1 MFWGSPK
8 QNVMFSLENQE
19 IMFQLEC
26 ILRIVLSGLCGL
38 VVGYERKR
46 RGKGA
51 GTRTHL
57 VVALASA
64 LMMIVSKYGFSDM
77 AQVAA
82 DVYDTRLDPSRL
94 ASQIVT
100 GVGFLGAGMIYF
112 NRGTITGLTTAAGI
126 WATSGVGMAIG
137 AGMYF
142 IGILTTIIMIVAQT
156 ILHQNIKLSG
166 IKVEE
171 QITFV
176 IENTDE
182 AVNYVQNILTE
193 NNLSADNMSYN
204 SIDNDLVEIEI
215 YTSSVNHLT
224 VNKLLTLTRGNTY
237 IKSVKFNTDNKIA
250 GV

>member
-77 AQVAA
+77 AKVAA

>member
-1 MFWGSPK
+1 MFQGILK
-8 QNVMFSLENQE
+8 QKVMFSLENQE
-19 IMFQLEC
+19 ILFQLEC

-77 AQVAA
+77 AKVAA
-82 DVYDTRLDPSRL
+82 GVYDTRLDPSRL

-171 QITFV
+171 QIVFV

>member
-1 MFWGSPK
+1 MFQGILK

-38 VVGYERKR
+38 IVGYERKR

-142 IGILTTIIMIVAQT
+142 IGILTTVIMIVAQT

-182 AVNYVQNILTE
+182 AVNYVQKILTE

-237 IKSVKFNTDNKIA
+237 IKSVKFNTDNKVA

>member
-1 MFWGSPK
+1 MFWGSLK
-8 QNVMFSLENQE
+8 QKVMFSLENQE
-19 IMFQLEC
+19 ILFQLEC
-26 ILRIVLSGLCGL
+26 LLRIVLSGLCGL

-171 QITFV
+171 QIVFV

-237 IKSVKFNTDNKIA
+237 IKSVKFNTDNKVA

>member
-1 MFWGSPK
+1 MFQGILK

-38 VVGYERKR
+38 IVGYERKR

-142 IGILTTIIMIVAQT
+142 IGILTTVIMIVAQT

-176 IENTDE
+176 IENSDE
-182 AVNYVQNILTE
+182 AVNYVQKILTE

-237 IKSVKFNTDNKIA
+237 IKSVKFNTDNKVA

>member
-1 MFWGSPK
+1 MELK
-8 QNVMFSLENQE
+8 QNIMFNLENQE
-19 IMFQLEC
+19 FIFQLEC
-26 ILRIVLSGLCGL
+26 LLRIVLSGICGL
-38 VVGYERKR
+38 VIGYERKR

-64 LMMIVSKYGFSDM
+64 LMMVVSKYGFSDM
-77 AQVAA
+77 ANLMP
-82 DVYDTRLDPSRL
+82 DVVDTRLDPSRL

-171 QITFV
+171 QIIFV

-193 NNLSADNMSYN
+193 NNLSAENMSYN
-204 SIDNDLVEIEI
+204 SVENNLIEIEI

-224 VNKLLTLTRGNTY
+224 VNKLLTLTRGNSY
-237 IKSVKFNTDNKIA
+237 IKSIKFNTDNK
-250 GV
+250 VSTV

>member
-1 MFWGSPK
+1 MFQGILK
-8 QNVMFSLENQE
+8 QKVMFSLENQE
-19 IMFQLEC
+19 ILFQLEC

-77 AQVAA
+77 AKVAA
-82 DVYDTRLDPSRL
+82 GVYDTRLDPSRL

-156 ILHQNIKLSG
+156 ILHQNIRLSG

>member
-1 MFWGSPK
+1 MFQGILK
-8 QNVMFSLENQE
+8 QKVMFSLENQE
-19 IMFQLEC
+19 ILFQLEC

-64 LMMIVSKYGFSDM
+64 LMMIVSKYGFADM
-77 AQVAA
+77 AQVAS

>member
-8 QNVMFSLENQE
+8 QKVMFSLENQE
-19 IMFQLEC
+19 ILFQLEC

-64 LMMIVSKYGFSDM
+64 LMMIVSKYGFADM

>member
-1 MFWGSPK
+1 MFQGILK

-38 VVGYERKR
+38 IVGYERKR

-142 IGILTTIIMIVAQT
+142 IGILTTVIMIVAQT

-182 AVNYVQNILTE
+182 AVNYVQKILTE

-204 SIDNDLVEIEI
+204 SIDNELVEIEI

-237 IKSVKFNTDNKIA
+237 IKSVKFNTDNKVA

>member
-1 MFWGSPK
+1 MFQGILK
-8 QNVMFSLENQE
+8 QKVMFSLENQE
-19 IMFQLEC
+19 ILFQLEC

-77 AQVAA
+77 AKVAA
-82 DVYDTRLDPSRL
+82 GVYDTRLDPSRL

>member
-1 MFWGSPK
+1 MFWGSLK
-8 QNVMFSLENQE
+8 QKVMFSLENQE
-19 IMFQLEC
+19 ILFQLEC

-64 LMMIVSKYGFSDM
+64 LMMIVSKYGFADM

-126 WATSGVGMAIG
+126 WATSGIGMAIG

>member
-1 MFWGSPK
+1 MK
-8 QNVMFSLENQE
+8 QKVMLSLENQE

-171 QITFV
+171 QIVFV

-237 IKSVKFNTDNKIA
+237 IKSVKFNTDNKVA

>member
-1 MFWGSPK
+1 
-8 QNVMFSLENQE
+8 MFSFENQE

-26 ILRIVLSGLCGL
+26 LLRIVLAGLCGL

-77 AQVAA
+77 AQIAA

-126 WATSGVGMAIG
+126 WATSGIGMAIG

-142 IGILTTIIMIVAQT
+142 IGILTTVIMIVAQT
-156 ILHQNIKLSG
+156 ILHHNIKLAG

-171 QITFV
+171 QIVFV
-176 IENTDE
+176 VENSDE
-182 AVNYVQNILTE
+182 AVDYVQNILTE

-237 IKSVKFNTDNKIA
+237 IKSVKFNTDNK
-250 GV
+250 VS

>member
-8 QNVMFSLENQE
+8 QKVMFSLENQE
-19 IMFQLEC
+19 ILFQLEC

-64 LMMIVSKYGFSDM
+64 LMMIVSKYGFADM

-142 IGILTTIIMIVAQT
+142 IGILTTIIMIIAQT

>member
-1 MFWGSPK
+1 MK
-8 QNVMFSLENQE
+8 QKVMLSLENQE

-171 QITFV
+171 QIVFV

-237 IKSVKFNTDNKIA
+237 IKSVKFNTDNKLA